1 MHNVFFKYLF
11 FYSFLC
17 RTTSSPN
24 GSLLPSQLKSSNGLI
39 GSGPGGLEIGSGH
52 LGDLQGLFLHQPLK
66 REPEDLSHHRG
77 GGPPNKGGNN
87 ADGLKT
93 IGGRP
98 KVVLVAPGS
107 NGGQQDQQ
115 QQQLVVDVVN
125 NNNNQQAN
133 NNNNAVGGVKEEYG
147 GGHHSPQH
155 NSRSINGTPS
165 STSSLITEM
174 NPPPPA
180 IELISTADGLKP
192 MYGTHIFTTMSG
204 QHADSGTPSPNSYE
218 HQQYTTSSVLSG
230 GGGAGNPGGYI
241 TASGGRAAFADPY
254 TYREYFGG
262 ASAGP
267 EPGPYGSQIGAGG
280 GGRQTASSYGG
291 DASDPGAVSNA
302 AATASFVE
310 RYVRQSSYHNKG
322 VIAAAG
328 LTVDLPSPDS
338 GIGADAITPRDQ
350 NAIQQVCDTS
360 L

>member
-1 MHNVFFKYLF
+1 MFFLYF
-11 FYSFLC
+11 CC

-24 GSLLPSQLKSSNGLI
+24 GSLLPQLKSTNGLI
-39 GSGPGGLEIGSGH
+39 GSGSGGLEIGAGH
-52 LGDLQGLFLHQPLK
+52 LSDLQGLFLHQQPLK

-77 GGPPNKGGNN
+77 VGKDNGV
-87 ADGLKT
+87 DGLKT

-98 KVVLVAPGS
+98 KVVLVAPGNS
-107 NGGQQDQQ
+107 GQQQDQ

-125 NNNNQQAN
+125 NNNSQQAN
-133 NNNNAVGGVKEEYG
+133 NNNNNSGVKEEYVG

-165 STSSLITEM
+165 STSSLIAEM

-180 IELISTADGLKP
+180 IELIATADGLKP
-192 MYGTHIFTTMSG
+192 MYNTHIFTTMSG

-218 HQQYTTSSVLSG
+218 HQQQYTTSSVLS
-230 GGGAGNPGGYI
+230 GGAGNPGGYI
-241 TASGGRAAFADPY
+241 TTSAGRAPFADPY
-254 TYREYFGG
+254 AYREYFGG
-262 ASAGP
+262 PGAAA
-267 EPGPYGSQIGAGG
+267 EAGPYGAQLG
-280 GGRQTASSYGG
+280 GGRQTASYGS
-291 DASDPGAVSNA
+291 DASDPGVVSNA

-350 NAIQQVCDTS
+350 NAIQQVGPRLNMKLLTS
-360 L
+360 FGFHLVRSK

>member
-1 MHNVFFKYLF
+1 M
-11 FYSFLC
+11 
-17 RTTSSPN
+17 
-24 GSLLPSQLKSSNGLI
+24 PSQLKPSNGLI
-39 GSGPGGLEIGSGH
+39 GPGSGGLEIGSGH
-52 LGDLQGLFLHQPLK
+52 LSDLQGLFLHQHPLK

-77 GGPPNKGGNN
+77 GPNKGGN

-93 IGGRP
+93 IVGGGGGRP
-98 KVVLVAPGS
+98 KVVLVAPGNS
-107 NGGQQDQQ
+107 GQQQQ
-115 QQQLVVDVVN
+115 DQQQLVVDVVN
-125 NNNNQQAN
+125 NNNNQQTN
-133 NNNNAVGGVKEEYG
+133 NNNPGGVKEEYV

-165 STSSLITEM
+165 STSSLIADM

-180 IELISTADGLKP
+180 IELIATPDGLKP

-204 QHADSGTPSPNSYE
+204 QHTDSGAPSPNSYE

-230 GGGAGNPGGYI
+230 GGPGNPGGYI
-241 TASGGRAAFADPY
+241 TTSAGRAPFADPY
-254 TYREYFGG
+254 AYREYFGG
-262 ASAGP
+262 AGAAA
-267 EPGPYGSQIGAGG
+267 EPGSYGAQLGGGG
-280 GGRQTASSYGG
+280 GGRQTASYGS
-291 DASDPGAVSNA
+291 DASDAGAVSNA

-350 NAIQQVCDTS
+350 NAIQQVLRYLLHIRCYYAVV
-360 L
+360 LK

>member
-1 MHNVFFKYLF
+1 M
-11 FYSFLC
+11 
-17 RTTSSPN
+17 P
-24 GSLLPSQLKSSNGLI
+24 QLKSTNGLI
-39 GSGPGGLEIGSGH
+39 GSGSGGLEIGAGH
-52 LGDLQGLFLHQPLK
+52 LSDLQGLFLHQQPLK

-77 GGPPNKGGNN
+77 VGKDNGV
-87 ADGLKT
+87 DGLKT

-98 KVVLVAPGS
+98 KVVLVAPCNS
-107 NGGQQDQQ
+107 GQQQQDQ

-125 NNNNQQAN
+125 NNNSQQAN
-133 NNNNAVGGVKEEYG
+133 NNNNNSGVKEEYVG

-180 IELISTADGLKP
+180 IELIATADGLKP
-192 MYGTHIFTTMSG
+192 MYNTHIFTTMSG

-218 HQQYTTSSVLSG
+218 HQQQQYTTSSVLSG
-230 GGGAGNPGGYI
+230 NPGGYI
-241 TASGGRAAFADPY
+241 TTSAGRAPFADPY
-254 TYREYFGG
+254 AYREYF
-262 ASAGP
+262 SGP
-267 EPGPYGSQIGAGG
+267 GTATEPGPYGTQLG
-280 GGRQTASSYGG
+280 GGRQTASYGS
-291 DASDPGAVSNA
+291 DASDPGVVSNA

-322 VIAAAG
+322 VIANAG

-350 NAIQQVCDTS
+350 NAIQQVTTQYPRAS
-360 L
+360 TKLLISFESHLNSIEVAL

>member
-1 MHNVFFKYLF
+1 M
-11 FYSFLC
+11 S
-17 RTTSSPN
+17 
-24 GSLLPSQLKSSNGLI
+24 
-39 GSGPGGLEIGSGH
+39 
-52 LGDLQGLFLHQPLK
+52 DLQGLFLHQQPLK

-98 KVVLVAPGS
+98 KVVLVAPGN
-107 NGGQQDQQ
+107 NGGQQQQQQQQDQQ

-133 NNNNAVGGVKEEYG
+133 NNAVKEEYG

-165 STSSLITEM
+165 STSSLITDM

-180 IELISTADGLKP
+180 IELIATPDGLKP

-218 HQQYTTSSVLSG
+218 HQQYTTSSVLT

-241 TASGGRAAFADPY
+241 TTSSGRAPFADPY

-262 ASAGP
+262 AGTGP
-267 EPGPYGSQIGAGG
+267 EPGPYGSQIGS
-280 GGRQTASSYGG
+280 GRQNASYGG
-291 DASDPGAVSNA
+291 DASDPGSVSNA

-350 NAIQQVCDTS
+350 NAIQQVSNIILLC
-360 L
+360 LVLVLHFELKEN

>member
-1 MHNVFFKYLF
+1 MIVYNVLTAF
-11 FYSFLC
+11 SLC
-17 RTTSSPN
+17 FRRTTSSPN
-24 GSLLPSQLKSSNGLI
+24 GSLLPQLKSSNGLI
-39 GSGPGGLEIGSGH
+39 GSGSGGGLEH
-52 LGDLQGLFLHQPLK
+52 LSDLQGLFLHQQQQQQPLK

-77 GGPPNKGGNN
+77 GGGKDNN
-87 ADGLKT
+87 ADGLKS
-93 IGGRP
+93 IGVRP
-98 KVVLVAPGS
+98 KVVLVAPG
-107 NGGQQDQQ
+107 NQQQQQQQD

-125 NNNNQQAN
+125 NNNSQQTN
-133 NNNNAVGGVKEEYG
+133 NNNNNNGNGNVGVKEEYVG
-147 GGHHSPQH
+147 GSAEHHSPQH

-180 IELISTADGLKP
+180 IELIATPDGLKP

-204 QHADSGTPSPNSYE
+204 QHADSGAPSPNSYE
-218 HQQYTTSSVLSG
+218 HQQQYATASVLSG
-230 GGGAGNPGGYI
+230 GPGNPGGYI
-241 TASGGRAAFADPY
+241 TASSGRAPFADPY
-254 TYREYFGG
+254 AYREYFGG
-262 ASAGP
+262 AGGAA
-267 EPGPYGSQIGAGG
+267 EPGPYGAQLGD
-280 GGRQTASSYGG
+280 GRQTASYGS

-350 NAIQQVCDTS
+350 NAIQQVTPPPR
-360 L
+360 

>member
-1 MHNVFFKYLF
+1 M
-11 FYSFLC
+11 
-17 RTTSSPN
+17 
-24 GSLLPSQLKSSNGLI
+24 
-39 GSGPGGLEIGSGH
+39 
-52 LGDLQGLFLHQPLK
+52 QGLFLHQQPLK

-77 GGPPNKGGNN
+77 GPNKGGN

-93 IGGRP
+93 IGGIRP
-98 KVVLVAPGS
+98 KVVLVAPG
-107 NGGQQDQQ
+107 NNGQQQD

-125 NNNNQQAN
+125 NNNNQQTN
-133 NNNNAVGGVKEEYG
+133 NNNNNGVVVGGVKEEYG

-180 IELISTADGLKP
+180 IELIATPDGLKP
-192 MYGTHIFTTMSG
+192 MYGTHIFTAMSG
-204 QHADSGTPSPNSYE
+204 QHGDSGTPSPNSYE

-230 GGGAGNPGGYI
+230 GGAGNPGSYI
-241 TASGGRAAFADPY
+241 TTSAGRAPFADPY
-254 TYREYFGG
+254 AYREYFGG
-262 ASAGP
+262 AGGAS
-267 EPGPYGSQIGAGG
+267 EPGPYGAQLGG
-280 GGRQTASSYGG
+280 SRQTASYGS

-350 NAIQQVCDTS
+350 NAIQQVYLLILKIIFS
-360 L
+360 VA

>member
-1 MHNVFFKYLF
+1 
-11 FYSFLC
+11 
-17 RTTSSPN
+17 
-24 GSLLPSQLKSSNGLI
+24 LKPSNGLI
-39 GSGPGGLEIGSGH
+39 GSGPGGLEIGTGH
-52 LGDLQGLFLHQPLK
+52 LGDLQGLFLHQQPLK

-77 GGPPNKGGNN
+77 GGQPNKGSNN

-98 KVVLVAPGS
+98 KVVLVAPGN
-107 NGGQQDQQ
+107 NGGQQD

-125 NNNNQQAN
+125 NNNNQQA

-180 IELISTADGLKP
+180 IELIATPDGLKP
-192 MYGTHIFTTMSG
+192 MYGTHIFTTMTG

-241 TASGGRAAFADPY
+241 TTSGGRAPFADPY

-262 ASAGP
+262 AGGGP
-267 EPGPYGSQIGAGG
+267 EPSPYGSQIGAGG

-350 NAIQQVCDTS
+350 NAIQQVYYCT
-360 L
+360 